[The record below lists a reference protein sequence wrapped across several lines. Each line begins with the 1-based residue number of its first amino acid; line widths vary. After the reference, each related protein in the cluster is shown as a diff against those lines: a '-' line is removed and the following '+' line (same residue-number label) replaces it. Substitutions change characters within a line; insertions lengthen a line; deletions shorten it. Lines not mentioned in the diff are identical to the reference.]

1 MLVCDALFFFC
12 LLFLRFL
19 LIFYFLKCFSFW
31 ILAHTIY
38 MLIVTATC
46 KRIDHTEI
54 EAVSNV
60 SIKDVAISPG
70 FLHRLR
76 SRLSSEVQQ

>member
-1 MLVCDALFFFC
+1 
-12 LLFLRFL
+12 
-19 LIFYFLKCFSFW
+19 
-31 ILAHTIY
+31 

-60 SIKDVAISPG
+60 SIKDVAILVFYTLMLFQKSNSSSCKTE
-70 FLHRLR
+70 R
-76 SRLSSEVQQ
+76 SIDAEEYEDNLPVKAAASHEYKFVIYN